1 MEKENLPS
9 PVTNKSVA
17 IKAMK
22 NTTTDKFASK
32 QPHEI
37 FEEYSNAELKE
48 MKLTEA
54 NTFEAQKNLTSLLSV
69 AVLNTFHAISMM
81 TGYHLLLR
89 TRLYWEKEDEVG
101 LLLLVYNAMSRKKF
115 RGHQAI
121 CSFSRQ

>member
-1 MEKENLPS
+1 
-9 PVTNKSVA
+9 
-17 IKAMK
+17 MK
-22 NTTTDKFASK
+22 NTTIDKFASK

-54 NTFEAQKNLTSLLSV
+54 NTVEAQKNLTSVLSV

-81 TGYHLLLR
+81 T
-89 TRLYWEKEDEVG
+89 RLYWERRFIT
-101 LLLLVYNAMSRKKF
+101 LVYNTMSTKKF